1 MGSEMCIRDRLLYDK
16 KFTIKGAVEELKNR
30 STNTLP
36 EKTLSNTQ
44 ISALNEIKNEL
55 KNILNIL
62 NRH

>member
-1 MGSEMCIRDRLLYDK
+1 MKNGNFNSKLLYDK

-30 STNTLP
+30 SNASIA

-44 ISALNEIKNEL
+44 VSALNEIKNEL

>member
-1 MGSEMCIRDRLLYDK
+1 MPPSVVRKYSSVHDK
-16 KFTIKGAVEELKNR
+16 SSSSIA
-30 STNTLP
+30 

-44 ISALNEIKNEL
+44 VSALNEIKNEL